1 MHAKWLAVLLVLGY
15 HHACGRVLR
24 RFERG
29 ENRRRERWYRI
40 FNEVPVL
47 LMLVIV
53 SLVVVKP
60 TDWAAFV
67 VDWLWGLAALVVVGL
82 LAWWRRR

>member
-1 MHAKWLAVLLVLGY
+1 VVLVLGY
-15 HHACGRVLR
+15 HHVCMRMLK

-29 ENRRRERWYRI
+29 ENRRSERWYRV

-47 LMLVIV
+47 LMLLIV

-60 TDWAAFV
+60 SDWGAFLR
-67 VDWLWGLAALVVVGL
+67 DWLWGLLVLAVVGG

>member
-1 MHAKWLAVLLVLGY
+1 MHVKWLAVVLVLGY
-15 HHACGRVLR
+15 HHVCMRMLK

-29 ENRRRERWYRI
+29 ENRRSEGWYRV

-47 LMLVIV
+47 LMLLIV

-60 TDWAAFV
+60 TDWGTFLT
-67 VDWLWGLAALVVVGL
+67 DWFWGLLVLAVFGL

>member
-1 MHAKWLAVLLVLGY
+1 MRL
-15 HHACGRVLR
+15 LR

-29 ENRRRERWYRI
+29 DNRRSERWYRV

-47 LMLVIV
+47 LMLLIV

-60 TDWAAFV
+60 ADWGVFMTE
-67 VDWLWGLAALVVVGL
+67 WLWGLAVLAVFGL